1 MMQQL
6 TSEVNKSR
14 RQFLILLR
22 SLLTRNAE
30 TDSQVIG
37 YNETFESGSLRQ
49 IRG

>member
-1 MMQQL
+1 MEQL

-14 RQFLILLR
+14 RQFLIFLR
-22 SLLTRNAE
+22 SLLTGNAE

-37 YNETFESGSLRQ
+37 YNETFETGFLRQ